1 MDTATRKL
9 RLVIHALAIHLDD
22 PDRGRLGVARI
33 LTSFSAWCFAIALG
47 VYGFEAHGVVGVGLV
62 ALIRYLPG
70 ALAAPIAGVVI
81 DRYSRRTVLV
91 GSAALMFLILAGA
104 ATAAAL
110 GAPAT
115 VVFVFPGLY
124 AIASAP
130 YTPAESS
137 LSPLLAETPQQLSA
151 GNVNHAVMENGGSL
165 AGAIVTGLLLT
176 ATSPAFVFAL
186 AAGAAAIAVVLLFGL
201 VHDRRPAYLQAESE
215 VASAGREVAAGL
227 RTLAAHPALRLAW
240 LTTALLFLFEG
251 FAEVIVVGLALHQL
265 HLAEGSVGFLNAAW
279 GVGAIVGGAGLV
291 LLLDR
296 GRLVIA
302 IAGGSLV
309 LGLATMLPGLW
320 AIPFSAYA
328 GWFAIGIGFVFVE
341 VAAKTLMQR
350 LGDDEQMGRL
360 LTLLE
365 AGRLV
370 AMALG
375 SLCAILLDEL
385 LGTRVALIVAG
396 AMMPVIVVLCW
407 APLRSYEVGAP
418 VAEVPY
424 RLLRHNSIFEPLPIA
439 TVERLSH
446 DLTPIEFEAGV
457 DVIVQG
463 EQGDRFYL
471 IESGQVEVFEHGE
484 YRRREGPGESF
495 GEIALLHQVPRTATV
510 RTTEPTRLL
519 GLEREQFLVAVTG
532 HRRSSQVADGV
543 VSDRWDDEAAPG
555 ENTP

>member
-1 MDTATRKL
+1 MDRATRKL
-9 RLVIHALAIHLDD
+9 RLVVHALAIHLDD

-70 ALAAPIAGVVI
+70 ALAAPIAGVMI
-81 DRYSRRTVLV
+81 DRHSRRTVLV

-110 GAPAT
+110 GAPTAL
-115 VVFVFPGLY
+115 VFVFPGLY

-137 LSPLLAETPQQLSA
+137 LSPLLVETPQQLSA
-151 GNVNHAVMENGGSL
+151 GNVNHAAMENGGSL
-165 AGAIVTGLLLT
+165 IGAIVTGLALT

-186 AAGAAAIAVVLLFGL
+186 AAGAAAIAMVLLFGL
-201 VHDRRPAYLQAESE
+201 VHDRRPAYIQPESE
-215 VASAGREVAAGL
+215 VAGAGHEIVVGL

-240 LTTALLFLFEG
+240 LSTALLFLFEG

-320 AIPFSAYA
+320 AVPFSAYA

-396 AMMPVIVVLCW
+396 AMMPVFVVLCW

-439 TVERLSH
+439 TLERLSH
-446 DLTPIEFEAGV
+446 DLTPIEFDAGV

-463 EQGDRFYL
+463 EEGDRFYL

-484 YRRREGPGESF
+484 FRRHEGPGESF

-510 RTTEPTRLL
+510 RTTEPARLL
-519 GLEREQFLVAVTG
+519 ELEREQFLVAVTG
-532 HRRSSQVADGV
+532 HRRSSQVAQGV
-543 VSDRWDDEAAPG
+543 VSDRWDDEEATG
-555 ENTP
+555 

>member
-1 MDTATRKL
+1 MDRATRKL
-9 RLVIHALAIHLDD
+9 RLVVHALAIHLDD

-70 ALAAPIAGVVI
+70 ALAAPIAGVMI

-91 GSAALMFLILAGA
+91 WSAALMFLILAGA

-151 GNVNHAVMENGGSL
+151 GNVNHAAMENGGSL
-165 AGAIVTGLLLT
+165 IGAIVTGLLLT

-186 AAGAAAIAVVLLFGL
+186 AAGAAAIAMVLLFGL
-201 VHDRRPAYLQAESE
+201 LHDRRPAYIQPESE
-215 VASAGREVAAGL
+215 VASAGREIAAGL
-227 RTLAAHPALRLAW
+227 RTLAAHPGLRLAW

-251 FAEVIVVGLALHQL
+251 FAEVILVGLALHQL

-320 AIPFSAYA
+320 AVPFSAYA

-396 AMMPVIVVLCW
+396 AMMPVFVVLCW

-446 DLTPIEFEAGV
+446 DLTPIDFEAGV

-484 YRRREGPGESF
+484 FRRHEGPGESF

-519 GLEREQFLVAVTG
+519 ELEREQFLVAVTG
-532 HRRSSQVADGV
+532 HRRSSQVAQGV
-543 VSDRWDDEAAPG
+543 VSDRWDDEEATG
-555 ENTP
+555 